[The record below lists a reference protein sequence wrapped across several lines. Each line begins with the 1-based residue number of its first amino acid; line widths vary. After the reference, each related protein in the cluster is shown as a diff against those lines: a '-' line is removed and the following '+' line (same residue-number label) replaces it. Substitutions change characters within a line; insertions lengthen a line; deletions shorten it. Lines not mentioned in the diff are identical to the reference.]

1 LAVRTSSSN
10 GRGGGAAW
18 ASLVAGV
25 ASVATIPVAV
35 FLTRYFA
42 SYELLDS
49 AFAIPGGALLGVLAI
64 LLSRR
69 AQRRGALLLGRASRE
84 RIVKAGR
91 ALGIVG
97 LCIALTALV
106 SLAVYGLLE
115 YAGTRD

>member
-1 LAVRTSSSN
+1 M
-10 GRGGGAAW
+10 
-18 ASLVAGV
+18 
-25 ASVATIPVAV
+25 PVAV

-49 AFAIPGGALLGVLAI
+49 AFAIPGGAVLGVLAI
-64 LLSRR
+64 LLADR
-69 AQRRGALLLGRASRE
+69 AQRRGALRLGRPSRE
-84 RIVKAGR
+84 RIVKGGR
-91 ALGIVG
+91 MLGILG